1 MQRSARS
8 DRQGDEWDEWQALLR
23 TLLPLI
29 WTSNP
34 QLLADEVYRS
44 VGVFTR
50 VVDLLFEPLVSRYS
64 TEDELRIDQ
73 RSQADLLF
81 ALTSPI
87 LLLLQIHQTKGIGR
101 LSEDDKRQLSDPSLL
116 YEHAAQHLLL
126 QMYGPGWR
134 RRRRKGAFGLNFRP
148 IDDEHRH
155 QQRTLTR
162 LALNHFH
169 TATRGLPDPQADAT
183 ATLTAQQRQHTVML
197 QTSYHPELLVVR
209 SDLHWPSTSILE

>member
-1 MQRSARS
+1 MRVLRPLRSQRLEAGYLSIW
-8 DRQGDEWDEWQALLR
+8 QGDEWDEWQALLR

-81 ALTSPI
+81 TLTSRI
-87 LLLLQIHQTKGIGR
+87 TLLLHIHETDDIDR
-101 LSEDDKRQLSDPSLL
+101 LSEDDCHQYSYPRLL
-116 YEHAAQHLLL
+116 YQ
-126 QMYGPGWR
+126 Y
-134 RRRRKGAFGLNFRP
+134 
-148 IDDEHRH
+148 
-155 QQRTLTR
+155 
-162 LALNHFH
+162 
-169 TATRGLPDPQADAT
+169 AT
-183 ATLTAQQRQHTVML
+183 
-197 QTSYHPELLVVR
+197 
-209 SDLHWPSTSILE
+209 